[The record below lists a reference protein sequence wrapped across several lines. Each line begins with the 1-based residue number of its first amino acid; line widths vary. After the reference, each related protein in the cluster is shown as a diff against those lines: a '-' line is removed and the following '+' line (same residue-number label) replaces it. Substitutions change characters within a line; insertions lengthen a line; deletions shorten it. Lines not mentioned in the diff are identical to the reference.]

1 MALLLF
7 IWIPRIHGQG
17 FHVQN
22 WHLKDGLPSGHVT
35 SIAQTPDGYLWVGT
49 PRGLARFDGVRFKV
63 LTAGTNSGLGDSRI
77 TSLLTDG
84 DGKLWVGTLDGDVAR
99 WLLTRFEPVSPPV
112 PLRVDSEKQ
121 SMPDVVPL
129 NRGSFLLSDHEGGLW
144 WSVPEKGVARLKA
157 SHWTIFTGTN
167 GLPAGPGQLAH
178 DGEGR
183 IWIASGKERLCCFE
197 NGRWDSQNEAV
208 PLSHTNQPT
217 LAPAMAG
224 GLWVADPQGWW
235 LPNPGQVRRLIR
247 QPDRHND
254 SSTLRSLPPR
264 TEVTALLEA
273 RTGRLWVG
281 TRDDG
286 LCYFDAEG
294 RWRQLK
300 SQGTLERG
308 RVTCLF
314 EDRQGNI
321 WAGTDQNGLYRV
333 TPQLLTVFPLPVA
346 GSFVWSVC
354 ATRDQAVWVGTAANG
369 VFRFHEGKFTPV
381 SGDWG
386 TVTPGIYSLFE
397 DSRTNLWASTR
408 LGLFR
413 LQNGMFRR
421 VSAPSELNRAVAAIF
436 EDRAGSLWFGG
447 QTVLACLRA
456 EKFSLLPLR
465 AAVDVRALAED
476 GAGDLWIGTVRHG
489 LFRLPRGERQ
499 AVERVENYP
508 ERDARSLLFDRNGVL
523 WVGGEQSGLFRYN
536 SDGFERISTSDGLP
550 SDTIYSFISDQ
561 NGNIWMGS
569 GNGIIGF
576 APKALTTNVRG
587 QDAPLAWN
595 HLSLDQGLHNRSC
608 YSKGQSSAAR
618 TSDGRL
624 WFPNVDHLAVLDS
637 AKKRNQDMPNSVMV
651 ESALADGKELPLTT
665 TSVLKLP
672 SDTRRFEFHYT
683 ALDLTTPSSLRFRYK
698 LEGMDPQWVNAGA
711 QRVAYYSQLPPGDYE
726 FRIMA
731 GGSGGTW
738 HEAGQRIQLRVVPH
752 IWERRWV
759 QLLTTALLVSLIGGS
774 FASWRRRRMQLKL
787 ERLEMEQR
795 VDAERRRIARDLHDE
810 VGSRLTRIAQLG
822 ELATKENQPPHEIK
836 SQVSAITSR
845 VRELINAMSEVVWT
859 VNPRNDSLPKL
870 IAFLSDYTESSVAP
884 TGISHRLELD
894 PDWPDLPVLAQS
906 RHHLLLAVK
915 EALNNAI
922 RHAAPTTIRLE
933 IHVRD
938 GWLEVVVADDGR
950 GFDVIKARV
959 AGQGLA
965 NLDER
970 MKLVRGRAE
979 IRSASGQ
986 GTKVTLSMPLAAGT
1000 GRGEVR

>member
-1 MALLLF
+1 M
-7 IWIPRIHGQG
+7 
-17 FHVQN
+17 
-22 WHLKDGLPSGHVT
+22 
-35 SIAQTPDGYLWVGT
+35 
-49 PRGLARFDGVRFKV
+49 
-63 LTAGTNSGLGDSRI
+63 
-77 TSLLTDG
+77 
-84 DGKLWVGTLDGDVAR
+84 
-99 WLLTRFEPVSPPV
+99 
-112 PLRVDSEKQ
+112 
-121 SMPDVVPL
+121 
-129 NRGSFLLSDHEGGLW
+129 
-144 WSVPEKGVARLKA
+144 
-157 SHWTIFTGTN
+157 
-167 GLPAGPGQLAH
+167 
-178 DGEGR
+178 
-183 IWIASGKERLCCFE
+183 
-197 NGRWDSQNEAV
+197 
-208 PLSHTNQPT
+208 
-217 LAPAMAG
+217 
-224 GLWVADPQGWW
+224 
-235 LPNPGQVRRLIR
+235 
-247 QPDRHND
+247 
-254 SSTLRSLPPR
+254 
-264 TEVTALLEA
+264 
-273 RTGRLWVG
+273 
-281 TRDDG
+281 
-286 LCYFDAEG
+286 
-294 RWRQLK
+294 
-300 SQGTLERG
+300 
-308 RVTCLF
+308 
-314 EDRQGNI
+314 
-321 WAGTDQNGLYRV
+321 
-333 TPQLLTVFPLPVA
+333 
-346 GSFVWSVC
+346 
-354 ATRDQAVWVGTAANG
+354 
-369 VFRFHEGKFTPV
+369 
-381 SGDWG
+381 
-386 TVTPGIYSLFE
+386 
-397 DSRTNLWASTR
+397 
-408 LGLFR
+408 
-413 LQNGMFRR
+413 
-421 VSAPSELNRAVAAIF
+421 
-436 EDRAGSLWFGG
+436 
-447 QTVLACLRA
+447 
-456 EKFSLLPLR
+456 
-465 AAVDVRALAED
+465 
-476 GAGDLWIGTVRHG
+476 
-489 LFRLPRGERQ
+489 FRLPRGERQ